1 MVFSQEIKS
10 KVLPTYRSNTL
21 VQDFYEPILSE
32 ASVYRRVS
40 AYFSNEGIE
49 LCSNGLDKL
58 FRSGGTAQFIIST
71 DISED
76 DFNRIQ
82 AGYEVKKSL
91 EMLSKQ
97 LQKTILNE
105 ETKQKLGNL
114 AFMIAHGRAE
124 VKFALIPTGRGIFH
138 DKFGLIESD
147 NEIIFFN
154 GSVNETRNGLELNYE
169 SISVDVS
176 WDTSEY
182 VKERIRSNAVR
193 FNRLWENKE
202 TDVVTIDAT
211 EIVYSEIQKYQ
222 SYSLVKEETVPTKF
236 IGVSFHLKDNHTIY
250 RKDSSV
256 EQITTSDRKLKLKSD
271 LSNKYFENDNST
283 VKSGFSYRDIN
294 HIIEITKKRCDRKN
308 IPVEVSKGVLDFLE
322 SNRYSIE
329 RYKQL
334 GEYLKSPQSFSI
346 SEEQARFEEFSR
358 LVSSEVGRPFKDL
371 QLSAAFYE
379 YRMARAANFSV
390 PGSGK
395 TSMILAVFA
404 FLNSKEVKDEHVD
417 KLLVI
422 SPINAFNSW
431 KEEFQTVF
439 YGKKPLRSVDCQS
452 SKDFNRDLTINWRT
466 SNLVLINY
474 ESLSR
479 YEDKLR
485 ELITSDTMIVFDE
498 VHRIK
503 NPYGKRAQS
512 ALNIV
517 QYAKFK
523 FVLTGTPI
531 PNSYVDIYNFLHL
544 LYGNEYNAFF
554 RWSLDELKR
563 PNIRKIEEIN
573 EALYPF
579 FWRINKDDLG
589 VPKPDEDYFIVEK
602 PSKEQRE
609 LAESIFYNEKS
620 SLARLIRL
628 IQASTNPELLMKEIT
643 YSSMGFEDEDCSD
656 TIEVLKDEFE
666 QELKNY
672 SVSPIKEAKSYDE
685 YDFSSMISPKF
696 EAGIAKIQELVSEGK
711 KVIVWAIFVET
722 MKKIQNRLEKMNIE
736 ANLVY
741 GGTEISERQ
750 NLIDDFKFGTRMVMI
765 SNPQTLGE
773 AVSLHQTVHDAVYFE
788 YNFNLTF
795 MLQSRDRIHR
805 LGLPENQY
813 TRYFY
818 LQTKSEPADSGY
830 AGYIDEKIYD
840 RLKKKEEIMHGA
852 IDRNVLN
859 VDFSENELKE
869 AIKVIDEERERMEKY
884 RKYSILNQE

>member
-1 MVFSQEIKS
+1 MVFSQELKC
-10 KVLPTYRSNTL
+10 KVRPTYRSNTL
-21 VQDFYEPILSE
+21 VQDFYEPVLSE
-32 ASVYRRVS
+32 ASVYKRVS
-40 AYFSNEGIE
+40 AYFSNEGLE
-49 LCSNGLDKL
+49 LYSNGLDKL
-58 FRSGGTAQFIIST
+58 FKSGGSAQFIIST
-71 DISED
+71 DISEE
-76 DFNRIQ
+76 DFNKIQ
-82 AGYEVKKSL
+82 EGYEVKRSV
-91 EMLSKQ
+91 ETLSEQ
-97 LQKTILNE
+97 LQRMILNE

-124 VKFALIPTGRGIFH
+124 IKFALIPMGRGIFH

-147 NEIIFFN
+147 NDIIFFN

-182 VKERIRSNAVR
+182 VKERIKTNECR
-193 FNRLWENKE
+193 FNRLWENE
-202 TDVVTIDAT
+202 EPDVVTVEAT
-211 EIVYSEIQKYQ
+211 DIVYSEIEKYQ
-222 SYSLVKEETVPTKF
+222 SYAVMNEEMEISKF
-236 IGVSFHLKDNHTIY
+236 VGVSFYLKNSHTVY
-250 RKDSSV
+250 REDSSV
-256 EQITTSDRKLKLKSD
+256 EQITNSDRYLSSDSD
-271 LSNKYFENDNST
+271 LSIKYFEDDNST
-283 VKSGFSYRDIN
+283 IKSEFSYRDIN
-294 HIIEITKKRCDRKN
+294 HIIEVTKRRCDRRN
-308 IPVEVSKGVLDFLE
+308 IPVKVSKDVLIFLE
-322 SNRYSIE
+322 NNRYSIE
-329 RYKQL
+329 QYKYL
-334 GEYLKSPQSFSI
+334 GRYLKNFRDNKI
-346 SEEQARFEEFSR
+346 NGEFERFEEFSSI
-358 LVSSEVGRPFKDL
+358 VSTEVVRKFKDL

-404 FLNSKEVKDEHVD
+404 FLNSKKVKDEHVD
-417 KLLVI
+417 KILVI

-439 YGKKPLRSVDCQS
+439 GSKKTLRVIDCQS
-452 SKDFNRDLTINWRT
+452 SKDFYRDLTINWKT

-474 ESLSR
+474 ESLNR

-503 NPYGKRAQS
+503 NPHGKRAQS

-517 QYAKFK
+517 QYANYK

-531 PNSYVDIYNFLHL
+531 PNSYTDIYNFLHL

-554 RWSLDELKR
+554 RWSLDELKQ
-563 PNIRKIEEIN
+563 PNLRKVEEIN

-579 FWRINKDDLG
+579 FWRINKNDLG
-589 VPKPDEDYFIVEK
+589 VPKPDADDFIVEE
-602 PSKEQRE
+602 PSKEQKE

-643 YSSMGFEDEDCSD
+643 YKSMGFEDEDSSD
-656 TIEVLKDEFE
+656 TIEILEDEFE
-666 QELKNY
+666 QELKKY
-672 SVSPIKEAKSYDE
+672 SASPIKEAKSYAD
-685 YDFSSMISPKF
+685 YDFTSMISPKF

-711 KVIVWAIFVET
+711 KVIVWAIFVDT
-722 MKKIQNRLEKMNIE
+722 MKKIQKRLKNMGINTH
-736 ANLVY
+736 LVY
-741 GGTEISERQ
+741 GGTDVAERQ
-750 NLIDDFKFGTRMVMI
+750 SLIDNFKNGLTMVMV

-773 AVSLHQTVHDAVYFE
+773 AVSLHETVHDAVYFE

-813 TRYFY
+813 TRYYY
-818 LQTKSEPADSGY
+818 LQTKSEDKDSGY
-830 AGYIDEKIYD
+830 AGYIDEQIYD
-840 RLKKKEEIMHGA
+840 RLKKKEEQMYNA
-852 IDRNVLN
+852 IDNNKLTIE
-859 VDFSENELKE
+859 FSENEIKE
-869 AIKVIDEERERMEKY
+869 AIKIINEERERIEKY
-884 RKYSILNQE
+884 RK